1 MTADSTG
8 TFLYAAAAGN
18 IFAFAINQNTGSL
31 TALAQQLSGVTAIVA
46 DPRGPYLYASSG
58 NQVRSFQINTQTGAL
73 AEVAGSPFGTAG
85 GLARGL
91 ALAAPSQTQGI
102 SGPIPVFDAAPGGF
116 GAGGIN
122 PQHN

>member
-31 TALAQQLSGVTAIVA
+31 TAIQALPQQLGGVTAIVA

-58 NQVRSFQINTQTGAL
+58 TQVRAFQINTQTGAL

-85 GLARGL
+85 GVARGL

-102 SGPIPVFDAAPGGF
+102 SVPFPCSTSTRGG
-116 GAGGIN
+116 ALELS
-122 PQHN
+122 